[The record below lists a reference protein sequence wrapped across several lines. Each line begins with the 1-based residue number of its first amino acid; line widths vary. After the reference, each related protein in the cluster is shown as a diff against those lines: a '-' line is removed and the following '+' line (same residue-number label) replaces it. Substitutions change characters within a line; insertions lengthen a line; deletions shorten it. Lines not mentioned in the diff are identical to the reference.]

1 MSNVGFEPRRSYLQ
15 WILTPPPEP
24 LGQVHNRFV
33 QALPDNHRADSMP
46 DQPAATFPAVLREE
60 RRKAYADG
68 STNSKARVFLSFKV
82 KVHGT
87 QM

>member
-15 WILTPPPEP
+15 WIFTPPPEP
-24 LGQVHNRFV
+24 LGQVDNRFV

-46 DQPAATFPAVLREE
+46 DQPAAAFPAMLREE
-60 RRKAYADG
+60 QRKAYANDC
-68 STNSKARVFLSFKV
+68 TNSSALVFLSSKI